1 MANRIVPVSV
11 SGPWIQYGG
20 DASGA
25 VGSAN
30 ALTLRV
36 HFDSQWEGTGKT
48 AYFWDALRLEA
59 TQVVV
64 ALGSLVPGETD
75 TYDVP
80 VPGECMTQGGYAWVT
95 FRGTSEDRVITTKA
109 EKIPVHLAYIPDS
122 AGNSQPITP
131 SELDQILQQLDG
143 LEDTLEEDRQA
154 AESAAEQAAAS
165 AQEAAEGAEQA
176 GHSAQSAADSAQSAG
191 ENAGVAERWS
201 RTAES
206 WAVGGTGT
214 RTGEDTDNAK
224 YYAQL
229 TRDDAQQAQEDAQE
243 AAQAAQT
250 AQQAAGTATASAQ
263 SAVQSQNSAAGYASS
278 AGQSAQ
284 SAAESAQEASGSA
297 QAAEDHA
304 QSAEYYAGLS
314 QAAAEGIAI
323 PAVEGV
329 YIVILSDR
337 VTGDRYALIVESG
350 VLKLLGVSGGLTA
363 TELELPDLT
372 TGTGYALVVEDGTL
386 KLQEV

>member
-11 SGPWIQYGG
+11 SGPWIQFGG

-64 ALGSLVPGETD
+64 ALGSLVPGEAD

-95 FRGTSEDRVITTKA
+95 FRGTSSGRVITTKA

-176 GHSAQSAADSAQSAG
+176 GNSAQAAG
-191 ENAGVAERWS
+191 ENAGAAERWS

-224 YYAQL
+224 YYARL
-229 TRDDAQQAQEDAQE
+229 TRDDAQQAQEDAQN

-297 QAAEDHA
+297 QAADDHA
-304 QSAEYYAGLS
+304 QSAEYYAGLA

-329 YIVILSDR
+329 YNVILSDR
-337 VTGDRYALIVESG
+337 VTGDQYALIVESG

>member
-11 SGPWIQYGG
+11 SGPWIQFGG

-64 ALGSLVPGETD
+64 ALGSLVPGEAD

-165 AQEAAEGAEQA
+165 AQEAAEEAEQA
-176 GHSAQSAADSAQSAG
+176 GNSAQSSG
-191 ENAGVAERWS
+191 ENAGAAERWS

-224 YYAQL
+224 YYARL

-329 YIVILSDR
+329 YNVILSDR
-337 VTGDRYALIVESG
+337 VTGDQYALIVESG
-350 VLKLLGVSGGLTA
+350 ILKLLGVSGGLTA

>member
-11 SGPWIQYGG
+11 SGPWIQFGG

-131 SELDQILQQLDG
+131 NELDQILQQLDG
-143 LEDTLEEDRQA
+143 LEDTLE
-154 AESAAEQAAAS
+154 
-165 AQEAAEGAEQA
+165 
-176 GHSAQSAADSAQSAG
+176 
-191 ENAGVAERWS
+191 VAPL
-201 RTAES
+201 
-206 WAVGGTGT
+206 TGSV
-214 RTGEDTDNAK
+214 D
-224 YYAQL
+224 
-229 TRDDAQQAQEDAQE
+229 
-243 AAQAAQT
+243 
-250 AQQAAGTATASAQ
+250 
-263 SAVQSQNSAAGYASS
+263 
-278 AGQSAQ
+278 
-284 SAAESAQEASGSA
+284 
-297 QAAEDHA
+297 
-304 QSAEYYAGLS
+304 
-314 QAAAEGIAI
+314 
-323 PAVEGV
+323 
-329 YIVILSDR
+329 
-337 VTGDRYALIVESG
+337 
-350 VLKLLGVSGGLTA
+350 
-363 TELELPDLT
+363 
-372 TGTGYALVVEDGTL
+372 
-386 KLQEV
+386 

>member
-11 SGPWIQYGG
+11 SGPWIQFGG

-165 AQEAAEGAEQA
+165 AQEAAEEAEQA
-176 GHSAQSAADSAQSAG
+176 GNSAQSSG
-191 ENAGVAERWS
+191 ENAGAAERWS

-224 YYAQL
+224 YYARL

-263 SAVQSQNSAAGYASS
+263 SAAESQHSAAGYASS

-304 QSAEYYAGLS
+304 QSAEYYADLS

-329 YIVILSDR
+329 YNVILSDR
-337 VTGDRYALIVESG
+337 VTEDQYALIVESG

-372 TGTGYALVVEDGTL
+372 TGKGYALVVEDGTL

>member
-11 SGPWIQYGG
+11 SGPWIQFGG

-64 ALGSLVPGETD
+64 ALGSLVPGEAD

-165 AQEAAEGAEQA
+165 AQEAAEEAEQA
-176 GHSAQSAADSAQSAG
+176 GNSAQSSG
-191 ENAGVAERWS
+191 ENAGAAERWS

-229 TRDDAQQAQEDAQE
+229 TRDDAQQAQEDAQN

-304 QSAEYYAGLS
+304 QSAEYYADLS

-329 YIVILSDR
+329 YNVILSDR

>member
-11 SGPWIQYGG
+11 SGPWIQFGG

-48 AYFWDALRLEA
+48 AYFWDALRMEA

-154 AESAAEQAAAS
+154 AEAAAEQEIGRA
-165 AQEAAEGAEQA
+165 
-176 GHSAQSAADSAQSAG
+176 H
-191 ENAGVAERWS
+191 V
-201 RTAES
+201 
-206 WAVGGTGT
+206 
-214 RTGEDTDNAK
+214 
-224 YYAQL
+224 
-229 TRDDAQQAQEDAQE
+229 
-243 AAQAAQT
+243 
-250 AQQAAGTATASAQ
+250 
-263 SAVQSQNSAAGYASS
+263 
-278 AGQSAQ
+278 
-284 SAAESAQEASGSA
+284 
-297 QAAEDHA
+297 
-304 QSAEYYAGLS
+304 
-314 QAAAEGIAI
+314 
-323 PAVEGV
+323 
-329 YIVILSDR
+329 
-337 VTGDRYALIVESG
+337 
-350 VLKLLGVSGGLTA
+350 
-363 TELELPDLT
+363 
-372 TGTGYALVVEDGTL
+372 
-386 KLQEV
+386 

>member
-11 SGPWIQYGG
+11 SGPWIQFGG

-95 FRGTSEDRVITTKA
+95 FRGTSSGRVITTKA

-131 SELDQILQQLDG
+131 NELDQILQQLDG

-165 AQEAAEGAEQA
+165 AQEAAE
-176 GHSAQSAADSAQSAG
+176 
-191 ENAGVAERWS
+191 
-201 RTAES
+201 
-206 WAVGGTGT
+206 
-214 RTGEDTDNAK
+214 
-224 YYAQL
+224 
-229 TRDDAQQAQEDAQE
+229 
-243 AAQAAQT
+243 
-250 AQQAAGTATASAQ
+250 
-263 SAVQSQNSAAGYASS
+263 
-278 AGQSAQ
+278 
-284 SAAESAQEASGSA
+284 
-297 QAAEDHA
+297 
-304 QSAEYYAGLS
+304 
-314 QAAAEGIAI
+314 
-323 PAVEGV
+323 
-329 YIVILSDR
+329 
-337 VTGDRYALIVESG
+337 
-350 VLKLLGVSGGLTA
+350 
-363 TELELPDLT
+363 
-372 TGTGYALVVEDGTL
+372 
-386 KLQEV
+386 

>member
-11 SGPWIQYGG
+11 SGPWIQFGG

-64 ALGSLVPGETD
+64 ALGSLVPGEAD

-95 FRGTSEDRVITTKA
+95 FRGTSSGRVITTKA

-176 GHSAQSAADSAQSAG
+176 GNSAQAAG
-191 ENAGVAERWS
+191 ENAGAAERWS

-224 YYAQL
+224 YYARL

-329 YIVILSDR
+329 YNVILSDR
-337 VTGDRYALIVESG
+337 VTEDQYALIVESG

>member
-11 SGPWIQYGG
+11 SGPWIQFGG

-36 HFDSQWEGTGKT
+36 HFDSQWDGTGKT

-59 TQVVV
+59 TKVLV
-64 ALGSLVPGETD
+64 ALGSLVPGEAD

-165 AQEAAEGAEQA
+165 AQEAAEEAEQA
-176 GHSAQSAADSAQSAG
+176 GNSAQSAG
-191 ENAGVAERWS
+191 ENAGAAERWS

-224 YYAQL
+224 YYARL

-329 YIVILSDR
+329 YNLILSDR
-337 VTGDRYALIVESG
+337 VTGDQYALIVESG

-363 TELELPDLT
+363 TELELPDLA

>member
-11 SGPWIQYGG
+11 SGPWIQFGG

-131 SELDQILQQLDG
+131 SELDQILQHLDG

-176 GHSAQSAADSAQSAG
+176 GNSAQSAADSAQAAG
-191 ENAGVAERWS
+191 ENAGAAERWS

-224 YYAQL
+224 YYARL

-304 QSAEYYAGLS
+304 QSAEYYADLS

-329 YIVILSDR
+329 YNVILSDR
-337 VTGDRYALIVESG
+337 VTEDQYALIVESG
-350 VLKLLGVSGGLTA
+350 ILKLLGVSGGLTA